1 MTYALSAGRL
11 GAQIGAQNAVADE
24 TRVSREELYEKV
36 WTEPVRT
43 VVKGFGVSDV
53 ALAKQCKKLKI
64 PLPGRG
70 YWSKKT
76 AGKSVRRIPLPAL
89 PPNDAVTPRAK
100 TFSPPPVI
108 ADPELPA
115 PVAEQIA
122 FEADPRNAIFVRED
136 LRSPHPLVKATRDV
150 LEGKGPVE
158 SWRIGRT
165 PRLDIDVSK
174 EQRRRALRIMDA
186 LIRAFETR
194 GWKVELGSGDDR
206 KSYVTIFGQRLP
218 FGIREMR
225 RKVTDPPANPERLLD
240 GTMYRPWRSRQRDEY
255 SGQLAFVIRYDW
267 GHGVLKSWAETKT
280 RRLEERLSDFIISLV
295 KAGFEEL
302 EAAKRSAERERERQE
317 AEERWL
323 AEERRRDAEAARVQ
337 ALLRQSERWETS
349 RRLHSYL
356 TAVRATAESQ
366 PGGLQADTDFY
377 RWFVWAESYARSIDP
392 LQQPLSTLPIVPD
405 SSHEM
410 EDNRG

>member
-1 MTYALSAGRL
+1 MAE
-11 GAQIGAQNAVADE
+11 E

-43 VVKGFGVSDV
+43 VAKGFGVSDV

-64 PLPGRG
+64 PLSGRG
-70 YWSKKT
+70 YWSKKA
-76 AGKSVRRIPLPAL
+76 AGKNVRRISLPAL

-100 TFSPPPVI
+100 AFSPSPIVS
-108 ADPELPA
+108 DPALPG

-122 FEADPRNAIFVRED
+122 FEADPANAIVVRED

-158 SWRIGRT
+158 SWRMGRT

-174 EQRRRALRIMDA
+174 QERRRALRIMDA
-186 LIRAFETR
+186 LVRAFEAR
-194 GWKVELGSGDDR
+194 GWKVGLGSGDDR

-225 RKVTDPPANPERLLD
+225 KRVTDPPAQAERLLD

-295 KAGFEEL
+295 KAGYEEL

-317 AEERWL
+317 AEERWR
-323 AEERRRDAEAARVQ
+323 AEERQREAEVARVRELLQQ
-337 ALLRQSERWETS
+337 AESWGTS
-349 RRLHSYL
+349 GRLHGYL
-356 TAVRATAESQ
+356 MAVRAAAESQ
-366 PGGLQADTDFY
+366 PGGLRPNTVLNNWLA
-377 RWFVWAESYARSIDP
+377 WAESYARSIDP
-392 LQQPLSTLPIVPD
+392 LQQPLSSLPTVPGL
-405 SSHEM
+405 SHEV
-410 EDNRG
+410 EDEG

>member
-1 MTYALSAGRL
+1 MTYALPAGRL
-11 GAQIGAQNAVADE
+11 GAQIGAQNAVAEE

-43 VVKGFGVSDV
+43 VAKGFGVSDV

-64 PLPGRG
+64 PIPGRG
-70 YWSKKT
+70 YWSKKA

-108 ADPELPA
+108 VNPELPA

-122 FEADPRNAIFVRED
+122 FEADPANAIVVRED

-174 EQRRRALRIMDA
+174 EQRRRALRILDA
-186 LIRAFETR
+186 LVRAFEAR
-194 GWKVELGSGDDR
+194 GWKVDLGSGDDR

-218 FGIREMR
+218 FGIRETR
-225 RKVTDPPANPERLLD
+225 KKVTDPPAKPERLLD
-240 GTMYRPWRSRQRDEY
+240 GRIYTPWRSRQRDEY

-267 GHGVLKSWAETKT
+267 GYGVLKSWAETKT
-280 RRLEERLSDFIISLV
+280 RRLEERLSEFIISLV
-295 KAGFEEL
+295 KAGYEEL

-323 AEERRRDAEAARVQ
+323 AEERRREAEATRVR
-337 ALLRQSERWETS
+337 ALLQQAESWGTS
-349 RRLHSYL
+349 RRLHGYL
-356 TAVRATAESQ
+356 MAVRAAAESH
-366 PGGLQADTDFY
+366 PGGLQADTELCN
-377 RWFVWAESYARSIDP
+377 WLAWAESYARSIDP
-392 LQQPLSTLPIVPD
+392 LQQPLTSLPKVPA
-405 SSHEM
+405 SSDDLEN
-410 EDNRG
+410 EG